1 MSPGLNSP
9 LSDFVTVPARSTP
22 GTIGQWRTNYIQGK
36 KLGPKIDAAGELP
49 DGKSFQDVTG
59 LKKILLA
66 RQDQFAKML
75 TEKLLSYA
83 CGRRIE
89 GGDRP
94 QVDAILAAVAKDKQG
109 LRTLVEQVVL
119 SETFGGK

>member
-1 MSPGLNSP
+1 MPRQKIDLLGFALENFDP
-9 LSDFVTVPARSTP
+9 
-22 GTIGQWRTNYIQGK
+22 IGHWRTNYSQGK
-36 KLGPKIDAAGELP
+36 KTGPKIDAAGELP

-59 LKKILLA
+59 LKRILLS
-66 RQDQFAKML
+66 RQEQFAKML
-75 TEKLLSYA
+75 AEKLLSYA

-94 QVDAILAAVAKDKQG
+94 QVDAIIAAVAKDKHG

-119 SETFGGK
+119 SETFEQ